1 MFYFFFGV
9 CCIFYKI
16 RINECENSKK
26 SYNKKILINNIVIIS
41 ILRFFILFFIYLSRF
56 VII

>member
-1 MFYFFFGV
+1 MFYFFGGL

-16 RINECENSKK
+16 RVNECENSKK
-26 SYNKKILINNIVIIS
+26 SYNKKILINNIVIN